1 MAKPEPPSPETGKTE
16 PGAEAEHLRSKLEA
30 LKAELGEVIA
40 TDTAGK
46 KASGSGNDSAMG
58 VGMRAGSEL
67 TAGVLVGC
75 GVGYVLDRQFDTSP
89 IFLIVF
95 LMVGFAAGFWNIYR
109 MGVTKTPTG
118 GGK

>member
-1 MAKPEPPSPETGKTE
+1 MAKLEPPSPETGKTE
-16 PGAEAEHLRSKLEA
+16 PGAEAELLRSKLEA
-30 LKAELGEVIA
+30 LKAELGDVIA

-46 KASGSGNDSAMG
+46 KTSGNGNDSAMG

-109 MGVTKTPTG
+109 MGVAKTPTG